1 MIFTSSTKNTG
12 QKIVNISFYNQ
23 QVIGEVANSN
33 AFTGRTSKAGW
44 TIVALI
50 SPEKEEHKANAST
63 NNQTA
68 LSS

>member
-33 AFTGRTSKAGW
+33 AFTGRTSLGDMDATRKSTFAGFD
-44 TIVALI
+44 
-50 SPEKEEHKANAST
+50 
-63 NNQTA
+63 
-68 LSS
+68 